1 MLNSSIQCTDPA
13 VETDEQTVGTADVP
27 AARMTEAELQ
37 PAVQTGED
45 SISPV
50 CAARWAY

>member
-13 VETDEQTVGTADVP
+13 VETDEQTIGAADVV
-27 AARMTEAELQ
+27 ATQATEAEFQ
-37 PAVQTGED
+37 PTARPAED
-45 SISPV
+45 NISPV